1 LRSKRKGSSSADEE
15 SVDGKDCKKA
25 RSEHL
30 DSEEEDVFEDTRA
43 KSRQGELTVRQPAD
57 SALSSTSS
65 LSSDRLSPIQ
75 LSAGDSS
82 SRGFSPNLDN
92 PMMRRLEVEAKRGF
106 LPSPL
111 TPPST
116 TSHFPLIPPSHP
128 GLYSPSSYTTSL
140 YYQQMLAASR
150 YQQIINSSSLSHFY
164 PRSPVLPPFPQ
175 SLSPSLIQPSSTTS
189 SIEMKHKPGFRIVE
203 PDSASSVDSLPSS
216 KSLHETMG
224 LNFDFFR
231 QSAFPFPPPP
241 IPYGF
246 SPEKM

>member
-1 LRSKRKGSSSADEE
+1 MDDKE
-15 SVDGKDCKKA
+15 CKKA

-30 DSEEEDVFEDTRA
+30 DSEEDDVFEETLV
-43 KSRQGELTVRQPAD
+43 KSRQGEITVRRPAD

-82 SRGFSPNLDN
+82 SRGLSPNLEN

-106 LPSPL
+106 IPSPL
-111 TPPST
+111 TPPNTS
-116 TSHFPLIPPSHP
+116 SHFPILPPTHP
-128 GLYSPSSYTTSL
+128 GIYSPSSYTTSL

-150 YQQIINSSSLSHFY
+150 YQQIINNSSLSHFY
-164 PRSPVLPPFPQ
+164 PRSPVLPGFPQ
-175 SLSPSLIQPSSTTS
+175 SLSPSMFSTTTS
-189 SIEMKHKPGFRIVE
+189 SAITTHTNTSSTEMKHKPGFRVVE
-203 PDSASSVDSLPSS
+203 PDSVSSVDHMLHPS
-216 KSLHETMG
+216 KSLHESMG
-224 LNFDFFR
+224 LPFDFFR